1 MVVLGVA
8 QCMAGHGLSTF
19 EVCEPESGSTV
30 RGLSRR
36 HHDGHRRRRGS
47 EANTGAD
54 TWIPADEDLLEAV
67 LTLIREQAFHVI
79 KLLPRETRL
88 FVPDIPGYGVS
99 SPPKAS
105 DKRTVGKAILGALET
120 MLGRSNSND
129 NKGNGSGQPHRIV
142 LVGHNRGA
150 RICHRL
156 TVDAAEHSPTF
167 TILATTLLDIVP
179 TSVQW
184 AALADPAEARNTF
197 HWPFL
202 ANAELASTMIQ
213 AVGAEVFVRQ
223 MMERWRGSSEAA
235 ISRFE
240 ADDALEMYSR
250 PFRQM
255 ESVVR
260 SSCADYEAGSQEDVQ
275 AQQRDQAAGRRMG
288 VPVLVLHCWAMGR
301 RFDVRRAWQA
311 WVEDEQLLTVV
322 QTEEGIGHFVAE
334 EDPEATVGAMQR
346 WLAAAGLSVA

>member
-30 RGLSRR
+30 RGLSR
-36 HHDGHRRRRGS
+36 GLTTTATS
-47 EANTGAD
+47 
-54 TWIPADEDLLEAV
+54 ADEAV
-67 LTLIREQAFHVI
+67 RPILVLIHGYPQTWRHVI

-120 MLGRSNSND
+120 MLGSSSSDSNNNKKKKTKSN
-129 NKGNGSGQPHRIV
+129 NGQPHRIV
-142 LVGHNRGA
+142 LVGHDRGA

-156 TVDAAEHSPTF
+156 TVDAAEHSSTV
-167 TILATTLLDIVP
+167 TILATALLDIVP

-184 AALADPAEARNTF
+184 AALADPVEARNTF

-202 ANAELASTMIQ
+202 ANAELASAMIQ

-275 AQQRDQAAGRRMG
+275 EQQRDQAAGRRIG
-288 VPVLVLHCWAMGR
+288 VPLLVLHCWAMGR

-322 QTEEGIGHFVAE
+322 QAEEGVGHFVAE
-334 EDPEATVGAMQR
+334 EDPETTVGAMQR
-346 WLAAAGLSVA
+346 WLAAAGLAVA

>member
-30 RGLSRR
+30 RGLSR
-36 HHDGHRRRRGS
+36 GITT
-47 EANTGAD
+47 ATGAD
-54 TWIPADEDLLEAV
+54 EAARPILV
-67 LTLIREQAFHVI
+67 LIHGYPQTHFMWRHVI

-156 TVDAAEHSPTF
+156 TVDAAEHSSTF

>member
-1 MVVLGVA
+1 
-8 QCMAGHGLSTF
+8 MAFYREG
-19 EVCEPESGSTV
+19 EVFT
-30 RGLSRR
+30 
-36 HHDGHRRRRGS
+36 D
-47 EANTGAD
+47 
-54 TWIPADEDLLEAV
+54 AV
-67 LTLIREQAFHVI
+67 LCQVI

-99 SPPKAS
+99 SPPTAS
-105 DKRTVGKAILGALET
+105 DKRTVGRAILGALEA
-120 MLGRSNSND
+120 MLDSSNSNSND
-129 NKGNGSGQPHRIV
+129 NIDNKSDGSGQPHGIV
-142 LVGHNRGA
+142 LVGHDRGA

-156 TVDAAEHSPTF
+156 TVDAAEHSSTF
-167 TILATTLLDIVP
+167 TILATALLDIVP

-184 AALADPAEARNTF
+184 AALADPAEARNMF

-235 ISRFE
+235 VARFE

-250 PFRQM
+250 PFRQL

-260 SSCADYEAGSQEDVQ
+260 SSCADYEAGSRDDVQ

-288 VPVLVLHCWAMGR
+288 VPVLVLHCRAMGR

-322 QTEEGIGHFVAE
+322 QAQEGVGHFVAE

-346 WLAAAGLSVA
+346 WLAAAGLAVA